1 MDSNTT
7 GFTLTLPAQ
16 LPQPL
21 IIYTKVMRYLVSEGA
36 MDNPASIFCGAR
48 VHFYGA
54 LVDADSIRQ
63 DQAVVVSTFRLRDAV
78 VEAQQVC
85 SRTHPCPE
93 YNLPTGP
100 IFDHNLNVVEFVQ
113 KNIRQG
119 IKRLCN
125 KLFKQATFHATPL

>member
-21 IIYTKVMRYLVSEGA
+21 ITYTKVMRYLVSEGA
-36 MDNPASIFCGAR
+36 MDNPASIFRGAR

-63 DQAVVVSTFRLRDAV
+63 DQAVVMGAPCLRDTV
-78 VEAQQVC
+78 IEAQQVC
-85 SRTHPCPE
+85 GRTHPCLD

-113 KNIRQG
+113 KDLRQG
-119 IKRLCN
+119 TKRLCN
-125 KLFKQATFHATPL
+125 KLFKQVTFHAAPL